1 MKRINDTLSKV
12 HHYNMSILFM
22 SGISHEDTFRTQIET
37 IKEECKVKF
46 HVMANSNSVSR
57 DDYKQ
62 DRGILS
68 A

>member
-12 HHYNMSILFM
+12 HHYNM